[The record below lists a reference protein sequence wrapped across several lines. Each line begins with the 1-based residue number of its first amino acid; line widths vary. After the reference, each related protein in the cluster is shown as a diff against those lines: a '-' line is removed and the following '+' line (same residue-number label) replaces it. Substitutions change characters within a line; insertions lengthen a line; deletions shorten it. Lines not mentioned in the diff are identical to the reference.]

1 MYSSKLLYCTVIL
14 CTCVVKKYEAFRFLL
29 KKETYF
35 WNFAGWAENILVMNF
50 GCKKEIKNKAVNVRL
65 RLNKL
70 IGNNDVRKW
79 KEKVRTLLLSATLAI
94 VYLVV
99 WIHMVRWKLVGYGT
113 RIIIC

>member
-1 MYSSKLLYCTVIL
+1 
-14 CTCVVKKYEAFRFLL
+14 
-29 KKETYF
+29 
-35 WNFAGWAENILVMNF
+35 MNF

-99 WIHMVRWKLVGYGT
+99 
-113 RIIIC
+113 